1 LEQLD
6 LQVLKVELEQLVSR
20 VKLDTQDLQD
30 SVVSLAL
37 LVLPAHRDL
46 KVSQDLVVELVAL
59 EEQELGV

>member
-37 LVLPAHRDL
+37 QVLPAHRDL
-46 KVSQDLVVELVAL
+46 KVSQDLVVELAAL

>member
-20 VKLDTQDLQD
+20 VKLDIQDLQD

-37 LVLPAHRDL
+37 QVLQAHRDL
-46 KVSQDLVVELVAL
+46 KVIQELVVELVAP